1 MVTINLREFYSF
13 YHDDTYM
20 DVPEELAFQLQQWKK
35 DEQAYERKRR
45 WHHAQYSLDCD
56 DGIENAVLFTAC
68 SLEEAYELKL
78 KREQL
83 YIALS
88 RLPDKQAKRIY
99 AHYFLGMSKAEI
111 ADVEGV
117 GRRTVSESIALGLQ
131 GIEQNLRNLR

>member
-1 MVTINLREFYSF
+1 
-13 YHDDTYM
+13 
-20 DVPEELAFQLQQWKK
+20 
-35 DEQAYERKRR
+35 
-45 WHHAQYSLDCD
+45 
-56 DGIENAVLFTAC
+56 C

-131 GIEQNLRNLR
+131 GIEQNLRKLR

>member
-131 GIEQNLRNLR
+131 GIE